1 MRARKPR
8 ARCPPASAGGLRSPA
23 SLLAAA
29 PLWILDEPYTNLDA
43 AGTERVSAVIGR
55 HLDAGGAALIAAHQP
70 PANPQ
75 PRAPPPGAC
84 VTARTGMLAAAA
96 LAFRRDILLALRH
109 WGQVAQP
116 LVFFVMVATLFPLA
130 LGPELAQLREIAAGM
145 LWVAALLASLL
156 ALEFLFRAD
165 HADGTLEQLLLSG
178 QPLAILALAKGVA
191 HWAVCGLPL
200 VLLAPLVAV
209 GLGVPAGA
217 SCTIM
222 LSLGLGTGILSAL
235 GAIGS
240 ALTLGVRRG
249 SLLLALLVLPLA
261 MPALIFGARAI
272 DLAVHGDSA
281 RGPLLLLSAMLALGV
296 TLAPPAVA
304 AALRISS
311 E

>member
-1 MRARKPR
+1 MIART
-8 ARCPPASAGGLRSPA
+8 ST
-23 SLLAAA
+23 LAAA
-29 PLWILDEPYTNLDA
+29 TL
-43 AGTERVSAVIGR
+43 
-55 HLDAGGAALIAAHQP
+55 
-70 PANPQ
+70 
-75 PRAPPPGAC
+75 AC
-84 VTARTGMLAAAA
+84 
-96 LAFRRDILLALRH
+96 RRDLLLAVRH

-116 LVFFVMVATLFPLA
+116 LVFFVMVTTLFPLA
-130 LGPELAQLREIAAGM
+130 LGPELAQLREIAAGT

-156 ALEFLFRAD
+156 GLELLFRGD

-191 HWAVCGLPL
+191 HWTVCGLPL
-200 VLLAPLVAV
+200 VLLAPVVAV
-209 GLGVPAGA
+209 SLGVPPAANG
-217 SCTIM
+217 TIM

-240 ALTLGVRRG
+240 ALTLGLRRG
-249 SLLLALLVLPLA
+249 SLLLGLLVLPLA

-281 RGPLLLLSAMLALGV
+281 RGPLLLLSAMLVLCV